1 MSAAPESMVGQWLVK
16 ADHDYGSAHDLI
28 EFSSDCAYDV
38 VCFLC
43 QQCVEKYLKAM
54 LVLNGLDV
62 PRTHDLTQIFAAI
75 PSRGSLAIEI
85 DELANLTPYAVEMRY
100 PGHWLMETRE
110 EATKAFEVATR
121 IRDLLKPLLQP

>member
-1 MSAAPESMVGQWLVK
+1 MSAAPESMVGQRLVK
-16 ADHDYGSAHDLI
+16 AAHDYGSA
-28 EFSSDCAYDV
+28 
-38 VCFLC
+38 
-43 QQCVEKYLKAM
+43 
-54 LVLNGLDV
+54 
-62 PRTHDLTQIFAAI
+62 HDLTQIFAAI
-75 PSRGSLAIEI
+75 PSRDALAIEI

>member
-1 MSAAPESMVGQWLVK
+1 
-16 ADHDYGSAHDLI
+16 
-28 EFSSDCAYDV
+28 
-38 VCFLC
+38 
-43 QQCVEKYLKAM
+43 
-54 LVLNGLDV
+54 LDV

-75 PSRGSLAIEI
+75 PNRDSLAIEI

-121 IRDLLKPLLQP
+121 IRNLLKPLLRP

>member
-1 MSAAPESMVGQWLVK
+1 MAG
-16 ADHDYGSAHDLI
+16 AHDLI

-54 LVLNGLDV
+54 LVLNGL
-62 PRTHDLTQIFAAI
+62 
-75 PSRGSLAIEI
+75 
-85 DELANLTPYAVEMRY
+85 
-100 PGHWLMETRE
+100 METRE

-121 IRDLLKPLLQP
+121 IRNLLKPLLQP